1 MEIKGIIPAMATPMD
16 ANGAIDL
23 KAIKPLVDKHIEEG
37 AGGVFACGSM
47 GEAASLSI
55 EERVDI
61 IKATVEAA
69 DGRVPVLGGTGFI
82 TTEDTIK
89 ATKMLEGTGVAA
101 VSVITPCYWK
111 LSQEAIYRHY
121 ASVINSTSLPVFV
134 YNLPGNTGNNVDPET
149 VGKLYKNEGLAG
161 AKDSCAVWE
170 NTKGYMDVTGDDF
183 TMLVG
188 EDSLCLEGLKYG
200 SKGSISAPSGA
211 FTKVFISIY
220 NRFKAGD
227 IKGAEEAQAD
237 WGKICKLMVSIGQFP
252 GNFKMVI
259 DKTTSPVGP
268 ARLPVIPADA
278 DLFAKVLPELEAI
291 AAKY

>member
-16 ANGAIDL
+16 ANGAVDL
-23 KAIKPLVDKHIEEG
+23 KAIKPLVDRLIADG
-37 AGGVFACGSM
+37 AAGLFACGSM
-47 GEAASLSI
+47 GEAASLGI
-55 EERVDI
+55 EERIDVI
-61 IKATVEAA
+61 RATVEAA
-69 DGRVPVLGGTGFI
+69 DGRIPVLGGTGFI

-89 ATKMLEGTGVAA
+89 ATKLCEDIGVAA

-111 LSQEAIYRHY
+111 LTQEAIYRHY
-121 ASVINSTSLPVFV
+121 ASVINATSLPVFV
-134 YNLPGNTGNNVDPET
+134 YNLPGNSGNNVDPET
-149 VGKLYKNEGLAG
+149 VGKLYRNEGLAG

-170 NTKGYMDVTGDDF
+170 NTKGYMDETGSDF

-211 FTKVFISIY
+211 FTKVFVAIY

-227 IKGAEEAQAD
+227 LAGAQEAQDD
-237 WGKICKLMVSIGQFP
+237 WGRICDLMVSTGSFP
-252 GNFKMVI
+252 GNFKMII
-259 DKTTSPVGP
+259 DKVTSPVGP
-268 ARLPVIPADA
+268 ARLPVIPADEKI
-278 DLFAKVLPELEAI
+278 FAAVLPEMQAI